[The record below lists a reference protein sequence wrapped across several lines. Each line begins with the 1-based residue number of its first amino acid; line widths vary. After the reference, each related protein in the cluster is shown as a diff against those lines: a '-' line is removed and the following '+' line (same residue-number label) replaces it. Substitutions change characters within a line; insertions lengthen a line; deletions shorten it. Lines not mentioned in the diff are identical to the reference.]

1 MGLWVPPKVSRE
13 LVQEREQF
21 NAQMDEMAHQWS
33 ALETMREFNH
43 ELKRID
49 ELLELIF
56 VPEHADVTGSPCRP
70 GYWHVL
76 RRNAGA
82 PWSVI
87 VLTDDQGFPVEPTSR
102 VFEKLR
108 QGDLWN
114 HRSQHEQRRLERLSE
129 EAEAR
134 RKIRDREDRQGH
146 LEEVVKANTRT
157 QVSMNMDSPW
167 TQNQSSA
174 SRRDQASRKKKDQGA
189 A

>member
-1 MGLWVPPKVSRE
+1 MGDRYRWCRVCREGQRRVADRYHAGLSGDRVLDDGLVGSLKVSRE

-56 VPEHADVTGSPCRP
+56 VPEHADVTRPCRP

-87 VLTDDQGFPVEPTSR
+87 VLEDDQGLPC
-102 VFEKLR
+102 
-108 QGDLWN
+108 GAN
-114 HRSQHEQRRLERLSE
+114 LEGVR
-129 EAEAR
+129 EAA
-134 RKIRDREDRQGH
+134 
-146 LEEVVKANTRT
+146 A
-157 QVSMNMDSPW
+157 
-167 TQNQSSA
+167 
-174 SRRDQASRKKKDQGA
+174 GA
-189 A
+189 TCGTWVAA